1 MEYNGG
7 SPRADHLCVL
17 VHGLWG
23 NPIHMRSVAKALRDA
38 HSEDKLYLLVA
49 NRNSGSYTYDGIERG
64 GERVCVEIEEELA
77 NVRSKGGKITKLSI
91 VGYSLGGLVARYAV
105 GLLEAKGVL
114 DQLEPTNFTTFAS
127 PHLGVRTP
135 LRGWHSH
142 LWNILGARTLSM
154 SGRQLFTI
162 DDFRGTGRPLLAVL
176 ADPKSI
182 FMSGLARF
190 KRRTLY
196 ANVIHDRS
204 AVYYTTCIAKTNPY
218 ADLSKVNVNYVPGY
232 EDVVLD
238 PANPVVPRAPKAD
251 RATWA
256 ELKDT
261 GRTYVKNA
269 PLVAFLVVFI
279 PIAVLGYL
287 LNSVVQTFRSSRRI
301 QLHESGRAGIAV
313 ESYRMPVMQELQQTV
328 EDAYENM
335 NSAHRQEYL
344 ASSDD
349 EDDDA
354 LTESERK
361 TLALERRQSHSQP
374 WPTLALAPEQF
385 EMIKSLDEL
394 GWRKYPVWI
403 HKVRH
408 SHAAIIVRT
417 EKPSFSEGHVVMKHW
432 IEKEFLV

>member
-1 MEYNGG
+1 
-7 SPRADHLCVL
+7 
-17 VHGLWG
+17 
-23 NPIHMRSVAKALRDA
+23 
-38 HSEDKLYLLVA
+38 
-49 NRNSGSYTYDGIERG
+49 
-64 GERVCVEIEEELA
+64 
-77 NVRSKGGKITKLSI
+77 
-91 VGYSLGGLVARYAV
+91 
-105 GLLEAKGVL
+105 
-114 DQLEPTNFTTFAS
+114 
-127 PHLGVRTP
+127 
-135 LRGWHSH
+135 
-142 LWNILGARTLSM
+142 M

-196 ANVIHDRS
+196 ANVIHDRT

-218 ADLSKVNVNYVPGY
+218 ADLDKVNVNYVPGY

-279 PIAVLGYL
+279 PVAVLGYL
-287 LNSVVQTFRSSRRI
+287 VNSVIQTFRSSRRI
-301 QLHESGRAGIAV
+301 QLHESGLAGIPI
-313 ESYRMPVMQELQQTV
+313 EHYRMPVMQELQQTV
-328 EDAYENM
+328 EDAYENV

-349 EDDDA
+349 DDDDA
-354 LTESERK
+354 LTERERK

-408 SHAAIIVRT
+408 SHAAMIVRT
-417 EKPSFSEGHVVMKHW
+417 EKPSFSEGHIVMKHW
-432 IEKEFLV
+432 IEKEFLM